1 MRVGFFASLVDKIQ
15 HAYGWDDETVFNL
28 TLRRA
33 VQMKEAIEQRLEFGA
48 WEELR
53 ITEWQTQSLAAMI
66 VNTAQVDQKARTELM
81 GLVNELTLSG
91 APSQKKQTTTHQKTY
106 RTVDGDII
114 PASEL
119 RNYRYDE
126 IDHSEEE
133 AANMEAA
140 RRQNAGKNLMSL
152 GLA

>member
-1 MRVGFFASLVDKIQ
+1 
-15 HAYGWDDETVFNL
+15 
-28 TLRRA
+28 
-33 VQMKEAIEQRLEFGA
+33 MKEAIEQRLEFGA

-53 ITEWQTQSLAAMI
+53 ITEWQTQSIAAMI
-66 VNTAQVDQKARTELM
+66 VNTAQVDQKARQELM

-91 APSQKKQTTTHQKTY
+91 TPSQKKQTTKHQKTY

-133 AANMEAA
+133 AAIMEAA